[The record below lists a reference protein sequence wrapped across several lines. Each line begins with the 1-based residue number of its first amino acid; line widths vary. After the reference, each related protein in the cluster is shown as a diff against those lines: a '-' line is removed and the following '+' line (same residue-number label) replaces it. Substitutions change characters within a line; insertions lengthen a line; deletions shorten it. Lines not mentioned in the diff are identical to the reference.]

1 MAIRDF
7 GISPRE
13 PGRPQL
19 VPPRKTPKWKKVLLW
34 TGVAVLVLILV
45 VAIGIYAALHS
56 GPVHN
61 YAQNVVQQKLSAALN
76 TPVQLQNFVL
86 HPLLGTVDLY
96 GVVVQ
101 GANLPRQANVQAAAG
116 PLLQVQHMHLGVS
129 VSDLLHGKLSPTDIT
144 VDSPVVYFYVNAD
157 GQTNLPNFQSSG
169 SNTNLFDLAIR
180 HMAINQGQVYVND
193 RKNTLDADLH
203 DLLFNSNYDASNG
216 GQYSGVVSYSNG
228 HLKYD
233 TYEPIPHEMEAHFN
247 ATRSGMTLSNV
258 KLTSGQSQV
267 LVNAT
272 LNNYSNPKLHAKYVV
287 ILALNQIRGE
297 MHEASIPGGVVLVNG
312 TADYASVPGQPPL
325 ESASMQGSIHSRV
338 LQVRTP
344 SLNTDI
350 RNVDG
355 SYALAHGNVDVHDLT
370 ASLVGWQSAGECV
383 GTEHHGRT
391 AGTRGGGGARYLACR
406 SEACGEFHGTEAGG
420 DHGRS
425 ERLDRRRLDGQREER
440 CAARGRDGC
449 GKTVVDASEQ
459 CRAAEC
465 GDSCALQ
472 RQDAGSRV
480 G

>member
-1 MAIRDF
+1 M
-7 GISPRE
+7 
-13 PGRPQL
+13 
-19 VPPRKTPKWKKVLLW
+19 LLW
-34 TGVAVLVLILV
+34 TGVAVLVLIV
-45 VAIGIYAALHS
+45 VVTIGIYAALHS

-86 HPLLGTVDLY
+86 HPLLGAVDLY
-96 GVVVQ
+96 GVAVQ
-101 GANLPRQANVQAAAG
+101 GANRASASERAGCSWAAAPGAAHASGRIGERLAARQAQPDGHHGRQSCRVLLRERRWADEPAG
-116 PLLQVQHMHLGVS
+116 LPVERQ
-129 VSDLLHGKLSPTDIT
+129 PTRICLT
-144 VDSPVVYFYVNAD
+144 WR
-157 GQTNLPNFQSSG
+157 SG
-169 SNTNLFDLAIR
+169 IWRSTS
-180 HMAINQGQVYVND
+180 GQVYVND

-297 MHEASIPGGVVLVNG
+297 LHEASIPGGVVLVNG

-370 ASLVGWQSAGECV
+370 ASLLGGSLRANASVRNITGEQQ
-383 GTEHHGRT
+383 GRVV
-391 AGTRGGGGARYLACR
+391 AAVRGISLADLKR
-406 SEACGEFHGTEAGG
+406 W
-420 DHGRS
+420 RIP
-425 ERLDRRRLDGQREER
+425 
-440 CAARGRDGC
+440 RD
-449 GKTVVDASEQ
+449 
-459 CRAAEC
+459 
-465 GDSCALQ
+465 
-472 RQDAGSRV
+472 
-480 G
+480 